1 MVLAVIDEVAHVDEE
16 LGVLVALPGRL
27 GRGGP
32 DAVVAGLGIREDEG
46 LEVMALGRM
55 EGLPVTALVAGA
67 DAVFIGRT
75 RF

>member
-32 DAVVAGLGIREDEG
+32 DAVVAGLGVREDE
-46 LEVMALGRM
+46 ALKSW
-55 EGLPVTALVAGA
+55 PW
-67 DAVFIGRT
+67 AVWKDCQSLRLSPAPT
-75 RF
+75 RYS